1 MSTGTIGSPQLLLL
15 SGIGEREHLEN
26 LGIPVIHHLPGVG
39 YNLQDHAGSYGL
51 TWTTNFR
58 DPFLYTVFRTY
69 IVWKLYNTGKISI
82 FMTMGMENFSKFD
95 KRRAFD
101 KTVGPSKKN
110 KINKLRA
117 RGHEFY

>member
-69 IVWKLYNTGKISI
+69 IDWKLYNTGPLAAPIAI
-82 FMTMGMENFSKFD
+82 EGN
-95 KRRAFD
+95 AFVA
-101 KTVGPSKKN
+101 TKN
-110 KINKLRA
+110 ASQSWPGCRT
-117 RGHEFY
+117 F